1 MCNFYS
7 GPRQVSRYD
16 YDLFVIG
23 AGSGGVRAGRLAAEL
38 GAKVAIAE
46 EYLVGGT
53 CVIRGCV
60 PKKLLVYGSRYASA
74 FSDARGFGWSY
85 DNLRFDWPTLIGNIH
100 REVDRL
106 KGVYTRTLEKA
117 GVELHLTHA
126 ALEDKNTVKLANRD
140 KPIRAKTILVATGG
154 HPMIPKLPGAE
165 HFISSNEC
173 FQLEQLPESIIIVG
187 AGYISME
194 FASIFAGLGVHVTV
208 LHRGDQVL
216 RNFDVDL
223 RDGLA
228 EAMDKRG
235 IDIRINT
242 EIARVDKD
250 GTGYRVHC
258 KNGDSLHAGLVLAA
272 TGRVPN
278 TMTLGLQKAGVELG
292 WNGHVVVDEFSRSSV
307 ENIYAVGDVT
317 DRVNLTPVAIH
328 ESTAFAETVF
338 NDTATP
344 VDHAMIATAVFSD
357 PEIGTVGLSEEAA
370 REMGHVV
377 DVYKISFRPLKY
389 TVAGRDE
396 KMLMKLVVDM
406 ESDKVLGCHLLGPD
420 AAEIVQMAAIA
431 LKMGATKAQFDATM
445 ALHPS
450 AAEELVTLRHKWEAP
465 VPMAGS
471 DAAA

>member
-1 MCNFYS
+1 V
-7 GPRQVSRYD
+7 VSYD

-23 AGSGGVRAGRLAAEL
+23 GGSGGVRAGRLAAEL

-46 EYLVGGT
+46 EYRVGGT

-60 PKKLLVYGSRYASA
+60 PKKLLVYGSRYRSA
-74 FSDARGFGWSY
+74 FADARNFGWTAEQ
-85 DNLRFDWPTLIGNIH
+85 LHFDWPTLIGNVR

-106 KGVYTRTLEKA
+106 NGVYTRTLEKA
-117 GVELHLTHA
+117 GVNIILDHA
-126 ALEDKNTVKLANRD
+126 VLEDPNTVKLAKD
-140 KPIRAKTILVATGG
+140 DTPIRAKTILIATGG
-154 HPMIPKLPGAE
+154 HPMIPKLPGSE

-173 FQLEQLPESIIIVG
+173 FHLERLPENIIIVG
-187 AGYISME
+187 AGYIGME

-216 RNFDVDL
+216 RNFDMDL

-228 EAMDKRG
+228 EAMRKRG

-242 EIARVDKD
+242 DIERIDKEAGGFRV
-250 GTGYRVHC
+250 RC
-258 KNGDSLHAGLVLAA
+258 KNGDSLTAGLVMAA
-272 TGRVPN
+272 TGRLPN
-278 TMTLGLQKAGVELG
+278 TMGLGLDRAGVDLG
-292 WNGHVVVDEFSRSSV
+292 WNGHVVVDEFSRSSIA
-307 ENIYAVGDVT
+307 NIYAVGDVT

-328 ESTAFAETVF
+328 EATAFAETVF
-338 NDTATP
+338 NSMATP
-344 VDHAMIATAVFSD
+344 VDHTMIPTAVFSD
-357 PEIGTVGLSEEAA
+357 PEIGTVGLSEESA

-377 DVYKISFRPLKY
+377 DIYKIAFRPLNY
-389 TVAGRDE
+389 TLAGRDE
-396 KMLMKLVVDM
+396 KMVMKLVVDM
-406 ESDKVLGCHLLGPD
+406 ESDKLLGCHILGPD

-465 VPMAGS
+465 TTMAGS

>member
-1 MCNFYS
+1 MTQS
-7 GPRQVSRYD
+7 SYD

-23 AGSGGVRAGRLAAEL
+23 GGSGGVRAGRLAAEL

-46 EYLVGGT
+46 EYRVGGT

-60 PKKLLVYGSRYASA
+60 PKKLLVYGSRYEGA
-74 FSDARGFGWSY
+74 FADARNFGWTSEGIS
-85 DNLRFDWPTLIGNIH
+85 FDWPTLIGNVRH
-100 REVDRL
+100 EVDRL
-106 KGVYTRTLEKA
+106 NGVYTRTLEKA
-117 GVELHLTHA
+117 GVRIILDRA
-126 ALEDKNTVKLANRD
+126 VLEDPHTVRLANGD
-140 KPIRAKTILVATGG
+140 APISAKTILVSTGG
-154 HPMIPKLPGAE
+154 HPMIPKLPGSE
-165 HFISSNEC
+165 HLISSNEC
-173 FQLEQLPESIIIVG
+173 FQLEELPASIAIVG
-187 AGYISME
+187 AGYIGME

-216 RNFDVDL
+216 RNFDADL

-228 EAMDKRG
+228 EAMRKRG

-242 EIARVDKD
+242 ETASIEREN
-250 GTGYRVHC
+250 GGYRVHF
-258 KNGDSLHAGLVLAA
+258 KRGDSLHAGLVMAA
-272 TGRVPN
+272 TGRLPN
-278 TMTLGLQKAGVELG
+278 TMGLGLDKAGVDLG

-307 ENIYAVGDVT
+307 ANIYAVGDVT

-328 ESTAFAETVF
+328 EATAFAETVF
-338 NDTATP
+338 NDRATP
-344 VDHAMIATAVFSD
+344 VDHAMIPTAVFSD
-357 PEIGTVGLSEEAA
+357 PEIGTVGMSRELA

-377 DVYKISFRPLKY
+377 DIYKIAFRPLKY
-389 TVAGRDE
+389 TLAGRDE

-406 ESDKVLGCHLLGPD
+406 ATDKVLGCHILGPD

-431 LKMGATKAQFDATM
+431 LKMGATKAQFDMTM

-465 VPMAGS
+465 TPMAGS